1 MQKVIL
7 ITWPNGSWKWTVAEY
22 LHEKYGAILYRFSS
36 PLYTILSDMW
46 LPCTRENLD
55 ILSRSLRENFGQDI
69 MWRGVREFI
78 ESHPDELI
86 VLDGIRRASAM
97 QEFSEL
103 IDMTLW
109 IDASLD
115 TRYIRVSSRWEKDGE
130 LWISREKFESQESL
144 ESEKSLSLF
153 RDLSDLI
160 IDNNS
165 TEEELYKKIDTFL
178 ATLY

>member
-7 ITWPNGSWKWTVAEY
+7 ITWPNGSWKWTVARY
-22 LHEKYGAILYRFSS
+22 LHEKYGAILYRFSA

-46 LPCTRENLD
+46 LPYTRENLD
-55 ILSRSLRENFGQDI
+55 MLSRSLRENFGQDI

-78 ESHPDELI
+78 ESHPDKLI
-86 VLDGIRRASAM
+86 VLEGIRRASTM

-103 IDMTLW
+103 IDNILW

-144 ESEKSLSLF
+144 ESEKSLSEF
-153 RDLSDLI
+153 RDLADMI
-160 IDNNS
+160 IDNDW
-165 TEEELYKKIDTFL
+165 TEEELYKTIETVL
-178 ATLY
+178 GTLH